1 MLVHEINAI
10 YYDSN
15 NKHSIIQLNTNIH
28 IKKKP
33 IDIIEGIC
41 NRYGMSGYGS
51 IQAIKQTLKIHQKC
65 PILVHPILQIY
76 LFPTVS
82 MKDQNCIWINSKRIQ
97 KLINHDYQT
106 EIKFIDHSS
115 ILCNVGIRSI
125 KKQINRCEMMEKSII
140 EHYKIDQL
148 SLKL

>member
-1 MLVHEINAI
+1 MIVHEINAI
-10 YYDSN
+10 YYDPN
-15 NKHSIIQLNTNIH
+15 IKHSIVQSNTNTH
-28 IKKKP
+28 IKQKP
-33 IDIIEGIC
+33 LDVIEEIC

-82 MKDQNCIWINSKRIQ
+82 MKDQSCIWINSKRIQ

-106 EIKFIDHSS
+106 EIKFIDHTS

>member
-15 NKHSIIQLNTNIH
+15 NKHSIIQLNTVLH
-28 IKKKP
+28 IKQKP
-33 IDIIEGIC
+33 IDVIEGIC
-41 NRYGMSGYGS
+41 NRYGLSGYGS
-51 IQAIKQTLKIHQKC
+51 IQAIKHTLKIHQKC

-82 MKDQNCIWINSKRIQ
+82 MKDKSCIWINSKRIM
-97 KLINHDYQT
+97 KLVNRDYQT
-106 EIKFIDHSS
+106 EIKFIDHTS
-115 ILCNVGIRSI
+115 ITCNVGIRSI
-125 KKQINRCEMMEKSII
+125 RKQINRCEMMEKRII